1 MEAFAAV
8 RQESLATKPLDHA
21 FARFSEIA
29 DLTHH

>member
-1 MEAFAAV
+1 VETLAAV